1 MASLRVSILE
11 LTLPIAAHH
20 VGRSAYEHPQ
30 PVADYLAIELAAG
43 HITGPFDPHELGEV
57 TISRFGVI
65 TKANT
70 GKWRLILDLSSPKD
84 ASVNDGIPS
93 ELCSCLT
100 FPLMT

>member
-1 MASLRVSILE
+1 M
-11 LTLPIAAHH
+11 
-20 VGRSAYEHPQ
+20 RSAYEHPQ
-30 PVADYLAIELAAG
+30 PVADYLAIDLAAG
-43 HITGPFDPHELGEV
+43 RITGPFDPHELGEV

-93 ELCSCLT
+93 ELCSLSYIST
-100 FPLMT
+100 G